1 MSNRIIIAGLCTCFI
16 LYGLTAFAQ
25 GQGSITGKLVD
36 SLTKQPLSLATV
48 TLFNAGDT
56 SILTYRMTT
65 PDGDFRVPGL
75 PAGKQLRVIVSYSGF
90 GIYRN
95 EFTLSPG
102 EQKSLGTIS
111 MVPDAR
117 SLEEVLVTAERP
129 PVIFRKD
136 TIEFNAAAFKTLPT
150 ALVEDL
156 LKKLPGVSIDAEGNI
171 KVNERRVNRL
181 LVDGK
186 DFFGSDP
193 RMATRNLP
201 ANIIDKVQVMDDK
214 DEAELNPDK
223 LPIDLGQVI
232 NLKLRKSIKK
242 GWFGKAY
249 AGAGTTDKYETGA
262 IVNLFRDTF
271 QVSLIGFSNNLDRS
285 GFRLDDIRA
294 LGGFERSG
302 INDYSVNERGL
313 NVNGISFGGQGEGI
327 SRSTGG
333 GINLNNVLKNGLTL
347 NTQYFFGRS
356 VNDILELSN
365 QQQFIGDSIINIRS
379 RRNEVRATNTHRIGL
394 GIKGKLNETSRLEF
408 RPDVVLS
415 DPRYVRN
422 VESFTTHNFKGL
434 LNESNNKMD
443 QDDDGL
449 NYNHSLVYFKSFK
462 SKQGRS
468 FNLSNYVNYGRA
480 ESDVINNAIN
490 IFYDANPPEDSV
502 LDQLRHRN
510 LSNLSTSL
518 SANWDEPLGK
528 KFRLRINYS
537 LNMAHSA
544 DDLATF
550 NKSSTDKYDQYN
562 RALSNE
568 VRRTTWRNSLTPTL
582 NYSYKDLNISTYINL
597 LSFDIE
603 NNIGKSIPV
612 FEQHYKYVLPGASIR
627 WKSFSLNFGTGV
639 TPPSLTDIQPVP
651 DNTNP
656 LFIAYGNPGLNPTIN
671 RNLGLSFV
679 KPMPSR
685 FAYFSTNL
693 SYGWRDNAIVRVRTI
708 KPDGVHETRP
718 INVDGMYNLSHSIT
732 YRRQHKF
739 SNNKFNFFYGFNL
752 LTGLSR
758 TYLFV
763 NGNDAYMKNLGLT
776 PSFNGGFNWR
786 DVLEGS
792 INYSY
797 RRGKTFYDTDGF
809 KDLDINTATL
819 SGELIVRWPK
829 HFVFETQV
837 DQRYNS
843 QAPAGI
849 QKTATLWNAAVNYL
863 FLKEERGQLKFSV
876 YDILKRNN
884 NISRT
889 VAENFIIDRQ
899 INMLTQYFL
908 LTFTYNIRNF
918 KGAKV
923 GGRQKFFFF

>member
-1 MSNRIIIAGLCTCFI
+1 MSNRIIIAGLFI
-16 LYGLTAFAQ
+16 CSVLSLQSFAQ

-36 SLTKQPLSLATV
+36 SITKQPLSLATI

-56 SILTYRMTT
+56 SILTYRMST
-65 PDGDFRVPGL
+65 PTGDFRVPAL
-75 PAGKQLRVIVSYSGF
+75 PAGKPLRVIISFSGF
-90 GIYRN
+90 SIYRN
-95 EFTLSPG
+95 EFTLASG
-102 EQKSLGTIS
+102 EQKNFGTIGLA
-111 MVPDAR
+111 PDAR

-136 TIEFNAAAFKTLPT
+136 TIEFNSAAFSTLPT

-156 LKKLPGVSIDAEGNI
+156 LKKLPGVAIDAEGNI
-171 KVNERRVNRL
+171 KVNERKVNRL

-223 LPIDLGQVI
+223 PPTDLGQVI
-232 NLKLRKSIKK
+232 NLKLKKSIKK

-249 AGAGTTDKYETGA
+249 AGAGTTERYEAGA

-285 GFRLDDIRA
+285 GFRLDDIQA
-294 LGGFERSG
+294 LAGFNRSG
-302 INDYSVNERGL
+302 IDNYTVNERGL
-313 NVNGISFGGQGEGI
+313 SVNGISFGGQGEGI
-327 SRSTGG
+327 SKSSGTGF
-333 GINLNNVLKNGLTL
+333 NLNNVLKNGLTL
-347 NTQYFFGRS
+347 NTQYFFGRA
-356 VNDILELSN
+356 VNGIMELAN
-365 QQQFIGDSIINIRS
+365 QQQFLGDSIINIRS
-379 RRNEVRATNTHRIGL
+379 RRDEVRATNTHRIGL
-394 GIKGKLNETSRLEF
+394 GLRGALSKTSRLEF
-408 RPDVVLS
+408 RPDLVLT

-422 VESFTTHNFKGL
+422 VETFTTHNFRGL
-434 LNESNNKMD
+434 LNESDNYVD
-443 QDDDGL
+443 QDDDGI
-449 NYNHSLVYFKSFK
+449 NYNHSLLYFKSFNSRK
-462 SKQGRS
+462 GRT
-468 FNLSNYVNYGRA
+468 FNVSNYVNYGRA
-480 ESDVINNAIN
+480 ESNVINNAVN

-510 LSNLSTSL
+510 ISNLSTSL

-537 LNMAHSA
+537 LNVSRNV
-544 DDLATF
+544 DDLGTF
-550 NKSSTDKYDQYN
+550 NKSSNDKYEEYN
-562 RALSNE
+562 IALSNE
-568 VRRTTWRNSLTPTL
+568 VRRTTWRNSLTPTI
-582 NYSYKDLNISTYINL
+582 NYNHKDVNISTYLNL

-603 NNIGKSIPV
+603 NNIGKGISS
-612 FEQHYKYVLPGASIR
+612 FEQHYKYVLPGASVR
-627 WKSFSLNFGTGV
+627 WRSLSLNFGTGAS
-639 TPPSLTDIQPVP
+639 PPGLTDIQPVP

-656 LFIAYGNPGLNPTIN
+656 LFITYGNPELNPTIN
-671 RNLGLSFV
+671 GNLGLSFV
-679 KPMPSR
+679 KPMPAK
-685 FAYFSTNL
+685 FAYFSTSI
-693 SYGWRDNAIVRVRTI
+693 SYGWRRNAVVRIRTI
-708 KPDGVHETRP
+708 KPDGVQESRP
-718 INVDGMYNLSHSIT
+718 INVDGMYNFGHSIT

-739 SNNKFNFFYGFNL
+739 GNNKFNFFYGLNFITSL
-752 LTGLSR
+752 AR

-763 NGNDAYMKNLGLT
+763 NQRDAYMKNLGLT
-776 PSFNGGFNWR
+776 PSLNGGFNWR
-786 DVLEGS
+786 DILEAS

-797 RRGKTFYDTDGF
+797 RRGRTFYETQDF
-809 KDLDINTATL
+809 KDLDINTAAL
-819 SGELIVRWPK
+819 SGEFIVRWPK
-829 HFVFETQV
+829 HFVFETQI

-863 FLKEERGQLKFSV
+863 FLQDERGQLKFSV

-884 NISRT
+884 NISRI
-889 VAENFIIDRQ
+889 VAENYITDRQ

-908 LTFTYNIRNF
+908 LTFTYNIRDF

-923 GGRQKFFFF
+923 GGKQKFFFF